1 MEYYCMLLTHPP
13 TYSFEMFSLAYIYL
27 ECQIFE
33 ILKISRTWLSSNLL
47 YKSDHFNCR
56 SREISKFEKF
66 LLFENSEI
74 SRLRQLKWSLLH
86 NKKSMNQVC
95 DIFRN
100 QNSVELEEILEEF
113 WERYGIWNLRS
124 EISRSWELAY
134 IFRVP
139 DFRNSENFEDLIII
153 KFIIQ
158 KRSF

>member
-1 MEYYCMLLTHPP
+1 MLLTHPP

-86 NKKSMNQVC
+86 NKKTMNQVC
-95 DIFRN
+95 DIFLN

-113 WERYGIWNLRS
+113 WERYGIWDLRFPGVG
-124 EISRSWELAY
+124 SWEMGAP
-134 IFRVP
+134 FKPV
-139 DFRNSENFEDLIII
+139 NDL
-153 KFIIQ
+153 
-158 KRSF
+158 